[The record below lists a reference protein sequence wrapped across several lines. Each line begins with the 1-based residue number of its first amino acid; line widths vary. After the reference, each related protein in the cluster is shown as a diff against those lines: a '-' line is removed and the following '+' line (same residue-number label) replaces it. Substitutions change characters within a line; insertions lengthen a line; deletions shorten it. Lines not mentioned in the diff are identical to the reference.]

1 MVVCT
6 NCGEEN
12 PARFRLCGFC
22 GTPLA
27 VSLPV
32 QEVRKTVTIVFSDLK
47 GSTSLGEALDS
58 ESLREVLT
66 RYFEE
71 MRAVLEEHGG
81 TVEKYI
87 GDAVMAVFGLPT
99 LHEDDALRAVRAAA
113 GMQVALERLNEELE
127 RVWGVRLTNR
137 TGVNT
142 GVVVAGDPV
151 AGQRLVTGDAVNVAA
166 RLEQAAPAL
175 EVLVGD
181 PTYQLVRDYVDVEEV
196 EPLELKG
203 KSERVAAYRLLGVK
217 EPSVGRVVSAV
228 PIVGRDAELG
238 RLLAELDAVAT
249 ARTCRAATV
258 LGDAGVGKTRLL
270 EELRSRVAPD
280 ARVLRGRCLS
290 YGRGITFWP
299 VLEMV
304 KEAAGILEED
314 SPELAAERLRGLVG
328 GDDGIAARVTA
339 AVGLS
344 SAPFSLGE
352 LFWGVRKLIEHLA
365 DEQPV
370 VVIVEDVHWAET
382 TFLDLVDHLVS
393 AVQDRAVLVVC
404 AARHDL
410 DELRP
415 EWASADLARIELEPL
430 PATTSSSLV
439 ADLLDGGT
447 LDAGVQDRVAEVA
460 AGNPLFVRQLVSMLI
475 EQGRVRRDNGSW
487 VPVGDLTE
495 LELPPTIHA
504 LLAARLDLLTRE
516 ERALLEPA
524 SVIGAVFPRTAL
536 VELAPDALRADVD
549 DLLGALVKKHLIAL
563 QPRDDQTY
571 EFQHAL
577 IREEAYNGLLKRT
590 RAALHEQFADWAERV
605 NLDRDRAMEYEE
617 IFGYH
622 LEQAYRY
629 LAELGPVDEHGR
641 ALGERA
647 SVSLG
652 SAGRRA
658 FGRNDMA
665 AAANLLRRAAEL
677 LPERD
682 VRRLQMLPDL
692 GEALTEIG
700 ELAWAELFLTQ
711 AADAAAELGD
721 ERLAAEVRLVLL
733 LQRRYAERLDR
744 WTATLLEEAEA
755 AVVIFEAAGDHAALA
770 RAWRLV
776 MNAHGVARR
785 FGEAAAAAER
795 AGEHARLSGDVRQE
809 ARAASGYAMAAL
821 YGPTPVAE
829 AIARCE
835 QALVES
841 RGDKR
846 LEGLVLCLLAPLRA
860 MQGDFEVAREHYA
873 RGRALLEDIG
883 GKLIAAST
891 TFNASTVDML
901 AGDAPAAEE
910 RLRRELD
917 LLEAMGETYLRP
929 TVAAYLAAAVA
940 NQGRY
945 EEADRFAALAAELAS
960 EDDVTSQAMWR
971 SVRARVLVREGKV
984 DEAVE
989 LADGA
994 VELLAG
1000 SDGIGQQADALL
1012 VLSEVLGR
1020 AGRRDAAERSL
1031 EEAIALYDLKGN
1043 VVAAAAARAALG
1055 ALGQP
1060 LPTI

>member
-1 MVVCT
+1 M
-6 NCGEEN
+6 
-12 PARFRLCGFC
+12 
-22 GTPLA
+22 
-27 VSLPV
+27 
-32 QEVRKTVTIVFSDLK
+32 
-47 GSTSLGEALDS
+47 
-58 ESLREVLT
+58 
-66 RYFEE
+66 
-71 MRAVLEEHGG
+71 
-81 TVEKYI
+81 
-87 GDAVMAVFGLPT
+87 
-99 LHEDDALRAVRAAA
+99 
-113 GMQVALERLNEELE
+113 
-127 RVWGVRLTNR
+127 
-137 TGVNT
+137 
-142 GVVVAGDPV
+142 
-151 AGQRLVTGDAVNVAA
+151 
-166 RLEQAAPAL
+166 
-175 EVLVGD
+175 
-181 PTYQLVRDYVDVEEV
+181 
-196 EPLELKG
+196 
-203 KSERVAAYRLLGVK
+203 
-217 EPSVGRVVSAV
+217 
-228 PIVGRDAELG
+228 
-238 RLLAELDAVAT
+238 
-249 ARTCRAATV
+249 
-258 LGDAGVGKTRLL
+258 
-270 EELRSRVAPD
+270 
-280 ARVLRGRCLS
+280 
-290 YGRGITFWP
+290 
-299 VLEMV
+299 
-304 KEAAGILEED
+304 
-314 SPELAAERLRGLVG
+314 
-328 GDDGIAARVTA
+328 
-339 AVGLS
+339 
-344 SAPFSLGE
+344 
-352 LFWGVRKLIEHLA
+352 
-365 DEQPV
+365 
-370 VVIVEDVHWAET
+370 
-382 TFLDLVDHLVS
+382 
-393 AVQDRAVLVVC
+393 
-404 AARHDL
+404 
-410 DELRP
+410 
-415 EWASADLARIELEPL
+415 
-430 PATTSSSLV
+430 
-439 ADLLDGGT
+439 
-447 LDAGVQDRVAEVA
+447 
-460 AGNPLFVRQLVSMLI
+460 
-475 EQGRVRRDNGSW
+475 
-487 VPVGDLTE
+487 
-495 LELPPTIHA
+495 
-504 LLAARLDLLTRE
+504 
-516 ERALLEPA
+516 
-524 SVIGAVFPRTAL
+524 
-536 VELAPDALRADVD
+536 
-549 DLLGALVKKHLIAL
+549 
-563 QPRDDQTY
+563 
-571 EFQHAL
+571 
-577 IREEAYNGLLKRT
+577 
-590 RAALHEQFADWAERV
+590 

-658 FGRNDMA
+658 FARNDMA

-901 AGDAPAAEE
+901 AGDAPAAEA

-1043 VVAAAAARAALG
+1043 VVAAAAARAALD

-1060 LPTI
+1060 LPTSN